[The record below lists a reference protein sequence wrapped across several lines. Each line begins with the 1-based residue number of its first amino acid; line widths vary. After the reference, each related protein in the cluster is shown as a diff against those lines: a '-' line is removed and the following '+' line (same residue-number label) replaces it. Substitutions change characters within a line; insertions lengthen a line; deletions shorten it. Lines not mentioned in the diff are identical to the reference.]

1 LPDLRRG
8 FLLIRRPGLIA
19 LLCALCAASAGA
31 AGPSPRT
38 LYMGTAPVVGVYFP
52 AGGAICAMVNRHRAE
67 TGLRC
72 VIESTE
78 GSVANLEALR
88 SGDEDMAIVQS
99 DWQYYAVKGLG
110 PFKSAGPFD
119 GLRALFAIHGEP
131 LTLMVRKNAGIV
143 SLADLKGKR
152 VNIGPKGSGQRVLA
166 DLLIRALGWKDADFA
181 SLSEIDA
188 NLQTAALCDGQ
199 IDAFLMPMSH
209 PNGAVEE
216 AAGRC
221 GALLVPLTGPAVD
234 KLMADKPYLAKDVI
248 PAGTYP
254 GNPNAIATFGP
265 RATLLA
271 TKSMPESVGYG
282 IVKAVF
288 EDFDRFTAMH
298 PSFRN
303 LTPAEMVG
311 PGNTAPL
318 QAGAARYFRERGWL
332 K

>member
-1 LPDLRRG
+1 
-8 FLLIRRPGLIA
+8 
-19 LLCALCAASAGA
+19 
-31 AGPSPRT
+31 
-38 LYMGTAPVVGVYFP
+38 
-52 AGGAICAMVNRHRAE
+52 
-67 TGLRC
+67 
-72 VIESTE
+72 
-78 GSVANLEALR
+78 
-88 SGDEDMAIVQS
+88 MAIVQS
-99 DWQYYAVKGLG
+99 DWQYYAVRGLG
-110 PFKSAGPFD
+110 PFKSAGPFE

-131 LTLMVRKNAGIV
+131 LTLMVRKNAGIAT
-143 SLADLKGKR
+143 LADLKGKR
-152 VNIGPKGSGQRVLA
+152 VNIGPKGTGQRVLA
-166 DLLIRALGWKDADFA
+166 DLLIRALGWKDGDFA
-181 SLSEIDA
+181 SLAEIDA
-188 NLQTAALCDGQ
+188 NLQTTALCDNQ

-216 AAGRC
+216 AAMRC
-221 GALLVPLTGPAVD
+221 GAMLVPLSGPAIE

-248 PAGTYP
+248 PGGTYS

-271 TKSMPESVGYG
+271 TKGMSDEVGYR

-318 QAGAARYFRERGWL
+318 QAGAQRYFRERGWL
-332 K
+332 KQ

>member
-1 LPDLRRG
+1 MSLPRIVI
-8 FLLIRRPGLIA
+8 LLTLV
-19 LLCALCAASAGA
+19 LLLAPASAA
-31 AGPSPRT
+31 PTPHT

-78 GSVANLEALR
+78 GSIANLEALR

-119 GLRALFAIHGEP
+119 GLRALLAIHGEP
-131 LTLMVRKNAGIV
+131 LTLMVRKNSGIAT
-143 SLADLKGKR
+143 LGDLKGKR
-152 VNIGPKGSGQRVLA
+152 VNIGPKGTGQRVLA
-166 DLLIRALGWKDADFA
+166 DLLIRAMGWKESDFA
-181 SLSEIDA
+181 GLAEIDA
-188 NLQTAALCDGQ
+188 NLQTTALCDNQ

-216 AAGRC
+216 AAMRC
-221 GALLVPLTGPAVD
+221 GALLVPLSGPAVD
-234 KLMADKPYLAKDVI
+234 KLMSDKPYLAKDVI
-248 PAGTYP
+248 PGGTYS

-271 TKSMPESVGYG
+271 TKAMSDDVGYAV
-282 IVKAVF
+282 VKAVF
-288 EDFDRFTAMH
+288 EDFDRFTAMY
-298 PSFRN
+298 PSFRT

-311 PGNTAPL
+311 AGNTAPL
-318 QAGAARYFRERGWL
+318 QAGAKRYFHERGWL

>member
-1 LPDLRRG
+1 MTFPRIVI
-8 FLLIRRPGLIA
+8 LLA
-19 LLCALCAASAGA
+19 LVLFGAAASAA
-31 AGPSPRT
+31 PTPHT
-38 LYMGTAPVVGVYFP
+38 LYLGTAPVVGVYFP

-72 VIESTE
+72 VIESTD
-78 GSVANLEALR
+78 GSIANLEALR

-99 DWQYYAVKGLG
+99 DWQYYAVRGLG
-110 PFKSAGPFD
+110 PFKSAGPFE

-131 LTLMVRKNAGIV
+131 LTLMVRKNAGIAT
-143 SLADLKGKR
+143 LADLKGKR
-152 VNIGPKGSGQRVLA
+152 VNIGPKGTGQRVLA
-166 DLLIRALGWKDADFA
+166 DLLIRALGWKDGDFA
-181 SLSEIDA
+181 SLAEIDA
-188 NLQTAALCDGQ
+188 NLQTTALCDNQ

-216 AAGRC
+216 AAMRC
-221 GALLVPLTGPAVD
+221 GAMLVPLSGPAIE

-248 PAGTYP
+248 PGGTYS

-271 TKSMPESVGYG
+271 TKGMSDEVGYR

-318 QAGAARYFRERGWL
+318 QAGAQRYFRERGWL
-332 K
+332 KQ

>member
-1 LPDLRRG
+1 MTFPRIVI
-8 FLLIRRPGLIA
+8 LLVLVLFGA
-19 LLCALCAASAGA
+19 AASAA
-31 AGPSPRT
+31 PTPHT
-38 LYMGTAPVVGVYFP
+38 LYLGTAPVVGVYFP

-72 VIESTE
+72 VIESTD
-78 GSVANLEALR
+78 GSIANLEALR

-99 DWQYYAVKGLG
+99 DWQYYAVRGLG
-110 PFKSAGPFD
+110 PFKSAGPFE

-131 LTLMVRKNAGIV
+131 LTLMVRKNAGIAT
-143 SLADLKGKR
+143 LADLKGKR
-152 VNIGPKGSGQRVLA
+152 VNIGPKGTGQRVLA
-166 DLLIRALGWKDADFA
+166 DLLIRALGWKDGDFA
-181 SLSEIDA
+181 SLAEIDA
-188 NLQTAALCDGQ
+188 NLQTTALCDNQ

-216 AAGRC
+216 AAMRC
-221 GALLVPLTGPAVD
+221 GAMLVPLSGPAIE

-248 PAGTYP
+248 PGGTYS

-271 TKSMPESVGYG
+271 TKGMSDEVGYR

-318 QAGAARYFRERGWL
+318 QAGAQRYFRERGWL
-332 K
+332 KQ

>member
-1 LPDLRRG
+1 MTFPRIVV
-8 FLLIRRPGLIA
+8 LLA
-19 LLCALCAASAGA
+19 LVLFGAAASAA
-31 AGPSPRT
+31 PTPHT
-38 LYMGTAPVVGVYFP
+38 LYLGTAPVVGVYFP

-72 VIESTE
+72 VIESTD
-78 GSVANLEALR
+78 GSIANLEALR

-99 DWQYYAVKGLG
+99 DWQYYAVRGLG
-110 PFKSAGPFD
+110 PFKSAGPFE

-131 LTLMVRKNAGIV
+131 LTLMVRKNAGIAT
-143 SLADLKGKR
+143 LADLKGKR
-152 VNIGPKGSGQRVLA
+152 VNIGPKGTGQRVLA
-166 DLLIRALGWKDADFA
+166 DLLIRALGWKDGDFA
-181 SLSEIDA
+181 SLAEIDA
-188 NLQTAALCDGQ
+188 NLQTTALCDNQ

-216 AAGRC
+216 AAMRC
-221 GALLVPLTGPAVD
+221 GAMLVPLSGPAIE

-248 PAGTYP
+248 PGGTYS

-271 TKSMPESVGYG
+271 TKGMSDEVGYR

-318 QAGAARYFRERGWL
+318 QAGAQRYFRERGWL
-332 K
+332 KQ

>member
-1 LPDLRRG
+1 MTFPRIVI
-8 FLLIRRPGLIA
+8 LLA
-19 LLCALCAASAGA
+19 LVVFGAAASAA
-31 AGPSPRT
+31 PTSHT
-38 LYMGTAPVVGVYFP
+38 LYLGTAPVVGVYFP

-72 VIESTE
+72 VIESTD
-78 GSVANLEALR
+78 GSIANLEALR

-99 DWQYYAVKGLG
+99 DWQYYAVRGLG
-110 PFKSAGPFD
+110 PFKSTGPFE

-131 LTLMVRKNAGIV
+131 LTLIVRKNAGIAT
-143 SLADLKGKR
+143 LADLKGKR
-152 VNIGPKGSGQRVLA
+152 VNIGPKGTGQRVLA
-166 DLLIRALGWKDADFA
+166 DLLIRALGWKDGDFA
-181 SLSEIDA
+181 SLAEIDA
-188 NLQTAALCDGQ
+188 NLQTTALCDNQ

-216 AAGRC
+216 AAMRC
-221 GALLVPLTGPAVD
+221 GAMLVPLSGPAIE

-248 PAGTYP
+248 PGGTYS

-271 TKSMPESVGYG
+271 TRGMSDEVGYR

-318 QAGAARYFRERGWL
+318 QAGAQRYFRERGWL
-332 K
+332 KQ

>member
-1 LPDLRRG
+1 MTFPRIVI
-8 FLLIRRPGLIA
+8 LLA
-19 LLCALCAASAGA
+19 LVLFGAAASAA
-31 AGPSPRT
+31 PTPHT
-38 LYMGTAPVVGVYFP
+38 LYLGTAPVVGVYFP

-72 VIESTE
+72 VIESTD
-78 GSVANLEALR
+78 GSIANLEALR

-99 DWQYYAVKGLG
+99 DWQYYAVRGLG
-110 PFKSAGPFD
+110 PFKSAGPFG

-131 LTLMVRKNAGIV
+131 LTLMVRKNAGIAT
-143 SLADLKGKR
+143 LADLKGKR
-152 VNIGPKGSGQRVLA
+152 VNIGPKGTGQRVLA
-166 DLLIRALGWKDADFA
+166 DLLIRALGWKDGDFA
-181 SLSEIDA
+181 SLAEIDA
-188 NLQTAALCDGQ
+188 NLQTTALCANQ
-199 IDAFLMPMSH
+199 IAAFLMPMSH

-216 AAGRC
+216 AAMRC
-221 GALLVPLTGPAVD
+221 GAMLVPLSGPAIE
-234 KLMADKPYLAKDVI
+234 KLMADKPYLATDVI
-248 PAGTYP
+248 PGGTYS
-254 GNPNAIATFGP
+254 GTPNAIAPFGP

-271 TKSMPESVGYG
+271 TKGMSDEVGYR

-318 QAGAARYFRERGWL
+318 QAGAQRYFRERGWL
-332 K
+332 KQ

>member
-1 LPDLRRG
+1 MTFSRFAVP
-8 FLLIRRPGLIA
+8 FAVLLF
-19 LLCALCAASAGA
+19 AASAGLA
-31 AGPSPRT
+31 APVPRT

-72 VIESTE
+72 VVESTD
-78 GSVANLEALR
+78 GSIANLEALR
-88 SGDEDMAIVQS
+88 KGDEDLAIVQS

-110 PFKSAGPFD
+110 PFKPEGPFTD
-119 GLRALFAIHGEP
+119 LRALFAVHGEP
-131 LTLMVRKNAGIV
+131 LTLMVRKNSGIA
-143 SLADLKGKR
+143 SLNDLKGKR
-152 VNIGPKGSGQRVLA
+152 VNVGPKGTGQRVLA
-166 DLLIRALGWKDADFA
+166 DLLIHSLGWKETDFA
-181 SLSEIDA
+181 SIAEIDA
-188 NLQTAALCDGQ
+188 NLQTAALCSNQ

-216 AAGRC
+216 AAARC
-221 GALLVPLTGPAVD
+221 GAMLVPLLGPAVD
-234 KLMADKPYLAKDVI
+234 RLIAERPYLARDVI
-248 PAGTYP
+248 PGGTYS

-271 TKSMPESVGYG
+271 TKSMPDSVAYD

-288 EDFDRFTAMH
+288 EDFDKFTAMH

-318 QAGAARYFRERGWL
+318 QAGAARYYRERGWL

>member
-1 LPDLRRG
+1 
-8 FLLIRRPGLIA
+8 
-19 LLCALCAASAGA
+19 
-31 AGPSPRT
+31 
-38 LYMGTAPVVGVYFP
+38 M
-52 AGGAICAMVNRHRAE
+52 
-67 TGLRC
+67 RC
-72 VIESTE
+72 VIESTD
-78 GSVANLEALR
+78 GSIANLEALR

-99 DWQYYAVKGLG
+99 DWQYYAVRGLG
-110 PFKSAGPFD
+110 PFKSAGPFE

-131 LTLMVRKNAGIV
+131 LTLMVRKNAGIAT
-143 SLADLKGKR
+143 LADLKGKR
-152 VNIGPKGSGQRVLA
+152 VNIGPKGTGQRVLA
-166 DLLIRALGWKDADFA
+166 DLLIRALGWKDGDFV
-181 SLSEIDA
+181 SLAEIDA
-188 NLQTAALCDGQ
+188 NLQTTALCDNQ

-216 AAGRC
+216 AAMRC
-221 GALLVPLTGPAVD
+221 GAMLVPLSGPAID

-248 PAGTYP
+248 PGGTYS

-271 TKSMPESVGYG
+271 TKGMSDEVGYR

-318 QAGAARYFRERGWL
+318 QAGAQRYFRERGWL
-332 K
+332 KQ

>member
-1 LPDLRRG
+1 MTR
-8 FLLIRRPGLIA
+8 FGLIA
-19 LLCALCAASAGA
+19 LLLLAFGACPAA
-31 AGPSPRT
+31 AGPAQRT

-52 AGGAICAMVNRHRAE
+52 AGGAICAMVNRHRAQ

-72 VIESTE
+72 VIESTD
-78 GSVANLEALR
+78 GSVTNLDALR

-99 DWQYYAVKGLG
+99 DWQYYAIKGLG
-110 PFKSAGPFD
+110 PFKSAGPFE

-166 DLLIRALGWKDADFA
+166 DLLIRALGWKDSDFA
-181 SLSEIDA
+181 SIAEIDP
-188 NLQTAALCDGQ
+188 NLQTGALCDSQ

-216 AAGRC
+216 AASRC

-234 KLMADKPYLAKDVI
+234 KLMADKPYLARDVI

-271 TKSMPESVGYG
+271 TKSMPDDVGYN

-298 PSFRN
+298 PAFRN
-303 LTPAEMVG
+303 LTPAEMVAG
-311 PGNTAPL
+311 GNTAPL

>member
-1 LPDLRRG
+1 MTFPRIVI
-8 FLLIRRPGLIA
+8 LLA
-19 LLCALCAASAGA
+19 LVVFGAAASAA
-31 AGPSPRT
+31 PTSHT
-38 LYMGTAPVVGVYFP
+38 LYLGTAPVVGVYFP

-72 VIESTE
+72 VIESTD
-78 GSVANLEALR
+78 GSIANLEALR

-99 DWQYYAVKGLG
+99 DWQYYAVRGLG
-110 PFKSAGPFD
+110 PFKSAGPFE

-131 LTLMVRKNAGIV
+131 LTLIVRKNAGIAT
-143 SLADLKGKR
+143 LADLKGKR
-152 VNIGPKGSGQRVLA
+152 VNIGPKGTGQRVLA
-166 DLLIRALGWKDADFA
+166 DLLIRALGWKDGDFA
-181 SLSEIDA
+181 SLAEIDA
-188 NLQTAALCDGQ
+188 NLQTTALCDNQ

-216 AAGRC
+216 AAMRC
-221 GALLVPLTGPAVD
+221 GAMLVPLSGPAIE

-248 PAGTYP
+248 PGGTYS

-271 TKSMPESVGYG
+271 TKGMSDEVGYR

-318 QAGAARYFRERGWL
+318 QAGAQRYFRERGWL
-332 K
+332 KQ

>member
-1 LPDLRRG
+1 MMRFRL
-8 FLLIRRPGLIA
+8 FA
-19 LLCALCAASAGA
+19 LLAALSIASPAA
-31 AGPSPRT
+31 AGPAPRT

-78 GSVANLEALR
+78 GSIANLEALR
-88 SGDEDMAIVQS
+88 KGDEDLAIVQS

-131 LTLMVRKNAGIV
+131 LTLMVRKNSGIA

-166 DLLIRALGWKDADFA
+166 DLLIRALGWKDSDFA
-181 SLSEIDA
+181 SLMEIDP
-188 NLQTAALCDGQ
+188 NLQTAALCDSQ

-216 AAGRC
+216 AAMRC
-221 GALLVPLTGPAVD
+221 GALLVPVSGPAVD
-234 KLMADKPYLAKDVI
+234 KLMAEKPYLARDVI

-271 TKSMPESVGYG
+271 TKAMPEEVGYD

-288 EDFDRFTAMH
+288 ADFDKFTAMH
-298 PSFRN
+298 PSFRT
-303 LTPAEMVG
+303 LTPAEMVAD
-311 PGNTAPL
+311 GNTAPL
-318 QAGAARYFRERGWL
+318 QAGAARYYRERGWI

>member
-1 LPDLRRG
+1 MMFARIAI
-8 FLLIRRPGLIA
+8 LLAPVLFA
-19 LLCALCAASAGA
+19 TATGA
-31 AGPSPRT
+31 APTPRT

-72 VIESTE
+72 VIESTD
-78 GSVANLEALR
+78 GSIANLEALR
-88 SGDEDMAIVQS
+88 SGEEDMAIVQS

-110 PFKSAGPFD
+110 PFKSTGPFE

-131 LTLMVRKNAGIV
+131 LTLMVRKNAGIAT
-143 SLADLKGKR
+143 LTDLKGKR
-152 VNIGPKGSGQRVLA
+152 VNIGPRGTGQRVLA

-181 SLSEIDA
+181 SLAEIDA
-188 NLQTAALCDGQ
+188 NLQTTALCDSQ

-216 AAGRC
+216 AATRC
-221 GALLVPLTGPAVD
+221 GALLVPLSGPAID
-234 KLMADKPYLAKDVI
+234 KLMADKPYLARDVI
-248 PAGTYP
+248 PGGTYS

-271 TKSMPESVGYG
+271 TKSMSDDVGYR

-288 EDFDRFTAMH
+288 EDFDRFKAMH

-303 LTPAEMVG
+303 LTPSEMAG

-318 QAGAARYFRERGWL
+318 QAGAKRYFRERGWL
-332 K
+332 KQ

>member
-1 LPDLRRG
+1 MTFPRIVI
-8 FLLIRRPGLIA
+8 LLA
-19 LLCALCAASAGA
+19 LVLFGAAASAA
-31 AGPSPRT
+31 PTSHT
-38 LYMGTAPVVGVYFP
+38 LYLGTAPVVGVYFP

-72 VIESTE
+72 VIESTD
-78 GSVANLEALR
+78 GSIANLEALR

-99 DWQYYAVKGLG
+99 DWQYYAVRGLG
-110 PFKSAGPFD
+110 PFKSAGPFE

-131 LTLMVRKNAGIV
+131 LTLIVRKNAGIAT
-143 SLADLKGKR
+143 LADLKGKR
-152 VNIGPKGSGQRVLA
+152 VNIGPKGTGQRVLA
-166 DLLIRALGWKDADFA
+166 DLLIRALGWKDGDFA
-181 SLSEIDA
+181 SLAEIDA
-188 NLQTAALCDGQ
+188 NLQTTALCDNQ

-216 AAGRC
+216 AAMRC
-221 GALLVPLTGPAVD
+221 GAMLVPLSGPAIE

-248 PAGTYP
+248 PGGTYS

-271 TKSMPESVGYG
+271 TKGMSDEVGYR

-318 QAGAARYFRERGWL
+318 QAGAQRYFRERGWL
-332 K
+332 KQ

>member
-1 LPDLRRG
+1 MIFPRLPI
-8 FLLIRRPGLIA
+8 LLA
-19 LLCALCAASAGA
+19 LVLLATAASAA
-31 AGPSPRT
+31 PTPHT

-72 VIESTE
+72 VIESTD
-78 GSVANLEALR
+78 GSIANLEALR

-110 PFKSAGPFD
+110 PFKSAGPFE

-131 LTLMVRKNAGIV
+131 LTLMVRKNAGIAT
-143 SLADLKGKR
+143 LADLKGKR
-152 VNIGPKGSGQRVLA
+152 VNIGPKGTGQRVLA

-181 SLSEIDA
+181 SLAEMDA
-188 NLQTAALCDGQ
+188 NLQTTALCDNQ

-216 AAGRC
+216 AAMRC
-221 GALLVPLTGPAVD
+221 GAVLVPLSGPAID

-248 PAGTYP
+248 PGGTYS

-271 TKSMPESVGYG
+271 TKAMSEEVGYR

-298 PSFRN
+298 PSFRT

-318 QAGAARYFRERGWL
+318 QAGAQRYFRERGWL
-332 K
+332 KQ

>member
-1 LPDLRRG
+1 MMFARIV
-8 FLLIRRPGLIA
+8 FLLGLV
-19 LLCALCAASAGA
+19 LTSAASAA
-31 AGPSPRT
+31 PMPRT

-72 VIESTE
+72 VTESTD
-78 GSVANLEALR
+78 GSIANIEELR

-110 PFKSAGPFD
+110 PFKSAGPFAD
-119 GLRALFAIHGEP
+119 LRALFAIHGEP
-131 LTLMVRKNAGIV
+131 LTLMVRKNAGIAT
-143 SLADLKGKR
+143 LADLKGKR
-152 VNIGPKGSGQRVLA
+152 VNVGPKGTGQRVLA
-166 DLLIRALGWKDADFA
+166 DLLFRALGWKDANFA
-181 SLSEIDA
+181 SLTELDP
-188 NLQTAALCDGQ
+188 NLQTTALCDNQ

-216 AAGRC
+216 AAMRC
-221 GALLVPLTGPAVD
+221 GALLVPLSGPVID
-234 KLMADKPYLAKDVI
+234 KLVADKPYLARDVI
-248 PAGTYP
+248 PGGTYS

-271 TKSMPESVGYG
+271 TKAMSDDVGYR

-318 QAGAARYFRERGWL
+318 QAGAKRYFRERGWL
-332 K
+332 KQ

>member
-1 LPDLRRG
+1 MMRLRLIATS
-8 FLLIRRPGLIA
+8 FVLLI
-19 LLCALCAASAGA
+19 AAAAAA
-31 AGPSPRT
+31 AGSMTPRT

-72 VIESTE
+72 VIESTD

-88 SGDEDMAIVQS
+88 KGDEDLAIVQS

-110 PFKSAGPFD
+110 PFKADGPFEN
-119 GLRALFAIHGEP
+119 LRALFAIHGEP
-131 LTLMVRKNAGIV
+131 LTLMVRKNAGIA

-166 DLLIRALGWKDADFA
+166 DLLIHTLGWKETDFA
-181 SLSEIDA
+181 SLTEIDA
-188 NLQTAALCDGQ
+188 NLQTAALCDSQ

-216 AAGRC
+216 AAMRC
-221 GALLVPLTGPAVD
+221 GALLVPVSGPAVD

-271 TKSMPESVGYG
+271 TKSMPDDVGYE

-288 EDFDRFTAMH
+288 GDFDKFTAMH
-298 PSFRN
+298 PSFRS

-311 PGNTAPL
+311 DGNTAPL
-318 QAGAARYFRERGWL
+318 QAGAARYYRERGWL